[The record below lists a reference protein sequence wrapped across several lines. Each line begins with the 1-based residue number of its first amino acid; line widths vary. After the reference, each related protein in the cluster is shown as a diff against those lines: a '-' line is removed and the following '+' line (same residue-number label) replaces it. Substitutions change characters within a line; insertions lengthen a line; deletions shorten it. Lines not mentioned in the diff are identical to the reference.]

1 MSFEYY
7 KNAVVGAIQFGDF
20 IPGVAKTFVFGYI
33 VGIVGAYK
41 GYTADGGT
49 EGVGRAST
57 TSVVLAS
64 LLILIFDMIL
74 VKITLVLWPTLG

>member
-1 MSFEYY
+1 MSFHYY
-7 KNAVVGAIQFGDF
+7 IDSVIRAIEFGDF

-33 VGIVGAYK
+33 VGIVGSYK
-41 GYTADGGT
+41 GFTAEGGT

-57 TSVVLAS
+57 TSVVLSS

-74 VKITLVLWPTLG
+74 VKISLWLWPTLE